1 MTRHPISYLG
11 CVGVW
16 SQACS
21 KEHEPMCK
29 RAAAPAARAK
39 EPPMKIN
46 FSNVLAIAS
55 LTIWATAWAATETKA
70 SPAKKPVVEH
80 VQTLGE
86 TIAKN

>member
-1 MTRHPISYLG
+1 
-11 CVGVW
+11 
-16 SQACS
+16 
-21 KEHEPMCK
+21 
-29 RAAAPAARAK
+29 
-39 EPPMKIN
+39 MKIN